1 MPSKSKIHKLSH
13 IDLTESMDVETAA
26 KVIFRGC
33 ALHLKENFRQF
44 KDEGDPMALMQIRIG
59 VRRMRVALYI
69 FRPIIPKE
77 TRSKFNREYR
87 YFGNLLGDA
96 RNMDVFLDSTL
107 MPEIKTKDFKKVSK
121 ELLML
126 GEEFRAEEYDI
137 IIHEISGGHFE
148 RLSKSFDK
156 WLQGNWA
163 TKLGR
168 SARKIMSSPVASFA
182 LNAIEEGGIE
192 LMNRGADVENLS
204 ANELHDLRKYIKRSR
219 YHLRFFSSLIRKE
232 KIDEGYDLLVQ
243 MQDYLGHINDVKEG
257 MIILSQ
263 LSAAIRADYF
273 AETLRFNARVY
284 GDASKEVEQNL
295 QDFLILWRKFED
307 FSVDKKDL
315 RNAA

>member
-1 MPSKSKIHKLSH
+1 MSAKSKVLKLSH
-13 IDLTESMDVETAA
+13 IDLVGSMDVETAA

-33 ALHLKENFRQF
+33 ALHLRENFRQF
-44 KDEGDPMALMQIRIG
+44 KEEGDSMALMQIRIG

-69 FRPIIPKE
+69 FRSIIPKE
-77 TRSKFNREYR
+77 VRSNFNREFR

-96 RNMDVFLDSTL
+96 RNMDVFLNSTL

-121 ELLML
+121 ELLRL
-126 GEEFRAEEYDI
+126 GEIFRAEEYDI

-156 WLQGNWA
+156 WLQGNWS

-168 SARKIMSSPVASFA
+168 SARKIMSSPIAPFA

-192 LMNRGADVENLS
+192 LLNRGADVENLS
-204 ANELHDLRKYIKRSR
+204 ADELHDLRKYIKRTR
-219 YHLRFFSSLIRKE
+219 YHLRFFSSLFRQE
-232 KIDEGYDLLVQ
+232 KIDEGYDLLVR

-284 GDASKEVEQNL
+284 GDASKEVEHNL
-295 QDFLILWRKFED
+295 AEFRALWRKFED
-307 FSVDKKDL
+307 FTIDKKDL
-315 RNAA
+315 RKAV

>member
-1 MPSKSKIHKLSH
+1 MKIRKLSH
-13 IDLTESMDVETAA
+13 IDLTENMDVETAA

-33 ALHLKENFRQF
+33 ALHLKDNFRQF

-77 TRSKFNREYR
+77 IRTRFNREYR

-107 MPEIKTKDFKKVSK
+107 MPEIKTKEFKKVSK

-148 RLSKSFDK
+148 HLSKSFDK
-156 WLQGNWA
+156 WLQGNWSE
-163 TKLGR
+163 KLGR
-168 SARKIMSSPVASFA
+168 SARKIMSNPIAPFA
-182 LNAIEEGGIE
+182 LNAIEEGGNE
-192 LMNRGADVENLS
+192 LLNRGADVEKLS
-204 ANELHDLRKYIKRSR
+204 ANELHELRKYIKRSR
-219 YHLRFFSSLIRKE
+219 YHLRFFSSLFRQE
-232 KIDEGYDLLVQ
+232 KIDEGYDLLVN

-263 LSAAIRADYF
+263 LSAAVGAEYF

-284 GDASKEVEQNL
+284 RDASKEVAQNL
-295 QDFLILWRKFED
+295 RKFFVLWRKFEN
-307 FSVDKKDL
+307 FTVDKKDL
-315 RNAA
+315 HKAV

>member
-1 MPSKSKIHKLSH
+1 MSKKSKVHKLSH
-13 IDLTESMDVETAA
+13 IDLNESMDVETAA
-26 KVIFRGC
+26 KVILSGC
-33 ALHLKENFRQF
+33 AHHLKENFRQF
-44 KDEGDPMALMQIRIG
+44 KEEEDPLALMQIRIG

-77 TRSKFNREYR
+77 VRSRFNREYR

-96 RNMDVFLDSTL
+96 RNMDVFLDSVL

-121 ELLML
+121 ELLQL
-126 GEEFRAEEYDI
+126 GQEVRAEEYDI
-137 IIHEISGGHFE
+137 ILHEISGGHFE

-156 WLQGNWA
+156 WLQSDWSS
-163 TKLGR
+163 KLGR
-168 SARKIMSSPVASFA
+168 TARKIMASSIAPFA

-192 LMNRGADVENLS
+192 LLNRGADAENLS
-204 ANELHDLRKYIKRSR
+204 ANELHELRKYIKRSR
-219 YHLRFFSSLIRKE
+219 YHLRFFSSLIRQE

-263 LSAAIRADYF
+263 LSASIRAEYF
-273 AETLRFNARVY
+273 AEALRFNARVY
-284 GDASKEVEQNL
+284 EDASREVERNL
-295 QDFLILWRKFED
+295 QDFLALWRKYED
-307 FSVDKKDL
+307 FTIGKKDL